1 MRRITILALV
11 IAALP
16 IAAWVKESIAMP
28 DAAFELPTVCTKAA
42 GSMGAPKPPAAMDGM
57 SGMDEVQAANMNAM
71 MKMHGAMMAATMIKD
86 PDLAFNC
93 GMIVHHQGG
102 IAMSEVELKLGKDEQ
117 SKETARMIIDAQTK
131 EIKEMTA
138 RVEALAQNAN

>member
-1 MRRITILALV
+1 MRRITILAVV

-16 IAAWVKESIAMP
+16 VAAWVKESIAMA
-28 DAAFELPTVCTKAA
+28 DVAFELPIVCIKAA
-42 GSMGAPKPPAAMDGM
+42 GSIGAPKPSAAM
-57 SGMDEVQAANMNAM
+57 SGMDEVQSANMDAM
-71 MKMHGAMMAATMIKD
+71 MKMHGAMMAATMIRN

-117 SKETARMIIDAQTK
+117 SKKTARMIIDAQMK
-131 EIKEMTA
+131 EIETMKA
-138 RVEALAQNAN
+138 RVETLAKTGN